1 MLEFFRQL
9 FESDFMP
16 HGFCFGWRPD
26 ILWLHVSS
34 DAVTA
39 LSYYMIPVMLVALV
53 RARRDL
59 AYHWMFTLFGVFILS
74 CGTTHWLAIL
84 TLWHPVYRLEGV
96 VKAITALASL
106 PTAIILVGLVPK
118 AIALPSPAQLRAA
131 NEKLVREIAERR
143 KAQDEVS
150 RLNDELEQRVAER
163 TRDLER
169 SNQMLREANERLADA
184 EARYRL
190 LFEHNPLPMWVR
202 DPASARFLAVNQAA
216 AEVYGYS
223 RDEFLAMTAHRLAG
237 GAELPARL
245 DGLPQP
251 VLEQHF
257 RKNGPSIYAEV
268 RFREIQF
275 NSAPAWLVLAT
286 DVTERK
292 LLEEQLRHSQKMEA
306 VGRLA
311 GGIAHDFNNLLT
323 VILGYTDVAQRRLA
337 AEDPLQRTLSE
348 IQRSAEYAATL
359 TAQLLAF
366 SRKQVHVQHVLD
378 LSAVVTAMRSMLV
391 RVLGEDI
398 DIAFIPPAAAC
409 PVRGDEGQLTQVL
422 MNLAVNARDAMP
434 DGGKLTIETRPVER
448 EREDL
453 GRHGV
458 RPAGRYAL
466 LVVSDTGSG
475 MDAET
480 QAHLFEP
487 FFTTK
492 ETGKGTGLGLSTVYG
507 IVQQHGGW
515 IDVYSEPGHGTT
527 FKIYLPEAGPV
538 PEPVAP
544 TPAAAHLPP
553 APSATILLVEDQA
566 PLRLLAED
574 MLSEAGHTVLAAG
587 NGRAALA
594 LAEQHAG
601 SIDLLV
607 TDVVMPEMNGPE
619 LADRLA
625 QSRPDMM
632 VLYISG
638 YTDHAL
644 LHRGALETGTAF
656 LQKPFLPQALLA
668 KVEELLRRRSN
679 ARLPET

>member
-16 HGFCFGWRPD
+16 HGFCFAWRPD

-34 DAVTA
+34 DVVIA
-39 LSYYMIPVMLVALV
+39 LAYYLIPITLIYLV

-59 AYHWMFTLFGVFILS
+59 AFNWMFLLFGLFILS
-74 CGTTHWLAIL
+74 CGTTHLLSVWV
-84 TLWHPVYRLEGV
+84 LWHPIYRLEGV

-106 PTAIILVGLVPK
+106 PTAIVLVGLVPK

-150 RLNDELEQRVAER
+150 RLNGELEQRVAER
-163 TRDLER
+163 TSDLER
-169 SNQMLREANERLADA
+169 SNQMLREVNERLADA
-184 EARYRL
+184 ETRYRL

-202 DPASARFLAVNQAA
+202 EPESGRFLAVNPAA
-216 AEVYGYS
+216 TELYGYS
-223 RDEFLAMTAHRLAG
+223 ENEFLGMTAS
-237 GAELPARL
+237 ELVLDKPAVR
-245 DGLPQP
+245 DTDAPQP
-251 VLEQHF
+251 LLERHA
-257 RKNGPSIYAEV
+257 RKTGPPVHAEV
-268 RFREIQF
+268 RFRKIQF
-275 NSAPAWLVLAT
+275 DSAPAWLVLTT

-292 LLEEQLRHSQKMEA
+292 ALEEQLRHSQKMEA

-323 VILGYTDVAQRRLA
+323 VILGYADVLHRRLP

-348 IQRSAEYAATL
+348 IQRSAEYAASL

-366 SRKQVHVQHVLD
+366 SRKPIHEPRVLD
-378 LSAVVTAMRSMLV
+378 LSEVVEGMRNILV
-391 RVLGEDI
+391 RVLGEDV
-398 DIAFIPPAAAC
+398 DVAFIPSPSTC
-409 PVRGDEGQLTQVL
+409 RVRGDEGQLTQVL

-434 DGGKLTIETRPVER
+434 DGGKLTIETHLVQR

-466 LVVSDTGSG
+466 LTVSDTGVG
-475 MDAET
+475 MDAQT
-480 QAHLFEP
+480 QGHVFEP

-492 ETGKGTGLGLSTVYG
+492 ETGKGTGLGLATVYG

-515 IDVYSEPGHGTT
+515 IDLYSEPGHGTT
-527 FKIYLPEAGPV
+527 FKIYLPEA
-538 PEPVAP
+538 EPTAEQAMAP
-544 TPAAAHLPP
+544 RAAADLPP

-566 PLRLLAED
+566 PLRLLADD
-574 MLSEAGHTVLAAG
+574 MLSEAGHKVLSAS
-587 NGRAALA
+587 NGLRALE
-594 LAEQHAG
+594 LAEQHTG
-601 SIDLLV
+601 PIDLLV

-619 LADRLA
+619 LVDRLTR
-625 QSRPDMM
+625 SRPGMI

-644 LHRGALETGTAF
+644 LHRGALESGTAF

-668 KVEELLRRRSN
+668 KVEECLRRS
-679 ARLPET
+679 LI